1 MVEHY
6 LIIIRGKSHAKELS
20 NAVETFSVMISLIFL
35 GNLFSHVVETLSAMM
50 SLIFL

>member
-20 NAVETFSVMISLIFL
+20 NALETD
-35 GNLFSHVVETLSAMM
+35 SAMM

>member
-20 NAVETFSVMISLIFL
+20 NALETD
-35 GNLFSHVVETLSAMM
+35 SAMM
-50 SLIFL
+50 SFIFGGGIIYFLMQEKLIQQ